1 MFGYVKPRHT
11 DLLVREYE
19 FYRASYCGV
28 CRAMRK
34 ETGFLSSF
42 SLSYDAVFLALC
54 RMLATDRQVC
64 CKRRRCIAHPLK
76 KRPCLCENE
85 ALTYAAR
92 AFALLAEEKLADDR
106 RDARFG
112 KRLRALLLAPLFRRG
127 ARRARLGFLRQET
140 MACLDRLHEMEKEKL
155 PSIDAPAD
163 EFGDL
168 LGLVFAEGLGE
179 KESPLFYDVGY
190 HLGRF
195 IYAADAADDYAED
208 KKSGDYNPF
217 VLLYPAESFASGVP
231 ESVRVSLRLTLTALG
246 EAVEKLPFG
255 EDKAVENIIKNTVYL
270 GLADRVDT
278 LGVPR
283 KKGKRD
289 DGSL

>member
-1 MFGYVKPRHT
+1 MFGYVKPRHA

-19 FYRASYCGV
+19 FYRAAYCGV

-54 RMLATDRQVC
+54 RMLTTDRQVC

-85 ALTYAAR
+85 ALSYAAR
-92 AFALLAEEKLADDR
+92 AFALLAEEKLEDDR
-106 RDARFG
+106 RDRKRSKRWRARL
-112 KRLRALLLAPLFRRG
+112 LRPIFKKG

-140 MACLDRLHEMEKEKL
+140 MACLDRLHEMERDAL

-168 LGLVFAEGLGE
+168 LGLVFAEGLSE
-179 KESPLFYDVGY
+179 ETAPLFYQVGF

-217 VLLYPAESFASGVP
+217 VLSYPAESFASGVP
-231 ESVRVSLRLTLTALG
+231 DSVKSSLRMTLVALG

-255 EDKAVENIIKNTVYL
+255 EDRAVENIIKNTVYL
-270 GLADRVDT
+270 GLADRVET
-278 LGVPR
+278 LGKPKER
-283 KKGKRD
+283 QKK
-289 DGSL
+289 